1 MKILTRKEPAVT
13 HSSSPSAPG
22 GPIGVVGTQRWSR
35 LLPIVFITYSLA
47 YLDRSNFSVG
57 VAGGMKE
64 DLAISS
70 GIAALIGAAFFLGYF
85 LFQIP
90 GAVYAE
96 RRSVKNLI
104 FWSLILWGA
113 LAAVQGVLHSSALLI
128 AVRFLIGVV
137 EAAVLPA
144 MVIFLSHWFTKAE
157 RGRANTYLILGNPV
171 TVLWL
176 TAVSGYLIEATS
188 WRGMFIIEGL
198 PAIAWAFVFR
208 KLVQDR
214 PEDATWLGETEKRT
228 LLHALDHE
236 QRGFEKKSGSYLQAL
251 RSRNV
256 VLLSV
261 QYFLWS
267 LGIYG
272 FVFWLPSIVKDA
284 TGQGIGATGL
294 IAAIPYVFAVA
305 AMIINGRISDKTGM
319 RSRCVWPWLLVGGL
333 AFYGSY
339 AMGGNF
345 WAAFALLVVAGA
357 CMYAPYGPYFA
368 HIPELLPR
376 DQAAP
381 SIALVNSLGAVGGF
395 AGSYLI
401 GWLNGTTGS
410 TDASFLLMAA
420 CLIAAAGL
428 MFLGKAPALQVDG
441 APLATADASKSVA

>member
-1 MKILTRKEPAVT
+1 MGNNITPVT
-13 HSSSPSAPG
+13 AGRS
-22 GPIGVVGTQRWSR
+22 GVIGTQRWSR
-35 LLPIVFITYSLA
+35 ILPITFVTYSLA

-57 VAGGMKE
+57 IAGGMKE
-64 DLAISS
+64 SLAISAGVS
-70 GIAALIGAAFFLGYF
+70 AFIGAAFFLGYL

-90 GAVYAE
+90 GAIYAE
-96 RRSVKNLI
+96 RRSVRTLI
-104 FWSLILWGA
+104 FWSLIAWGS
-113 LAAVQGVLHSSALLI
+113 LASLQGFLNDATTLI
-128 AVRFLIGVV
+128 VVRFLIGVV

-144 MVIFLSHWFTKAE
+144 MVIFLSHWFTKKE

-188 WRGMFIIEGL
+188 WRGMFIIEGI
-198 PAIAWAFVFR
+198 PAILWAFVFR
-208 KLVQDR
+208 KMVQDR
-214 PEDATWLGETEKRT
+214 PEDATWLNDTEKSSLVST
-228 LLHALDHE
+228 LAQE
-236 QRGFEKKSGSYLQAL
+236 QAGFTNDSASYLDAL

-272 FVFWLPSIVKDA
+272 FVFWLPSIVKA
-284 TGQGIGATGL
+284 GTGQGIGMTGL
-294 IAAIPYVFAVA
+294 ISAIPYVLAVV
-305 AMIINGRISDKTGM
+305 AMIINGKASDKSGH
-319 RSRCVWPWLLVGGL
+319 RGRYVWPWLLIGGL

-339 AMGGNF
+339 ALHGNF
-345 WAAFALLVVAGA
+345 WAAFVLLAVAGA

-376 DQAAP
+376 QLAAP
-381 SIALVNSLGAVGGF
+381 AVALVNSLGAVGGF

-420 CLIAAAGL
+420 CLLVAGGL
-428 MFLGKAPALQVDG
+428 MFLIKAPA
-441 APLATADASKSVA
+441 APSSVQADQPVGNTDIAGI